1 MRNIAF
7 LTLCV
12 CAWAVMIASASQ
24 PVDYEKNWHQWRGPH
39 ATGAAASDANPPLT
53 WSETENVRWKIA
65 IPRHGARHTD
75 CMGRENL
82 HPNRYPRRGAE
93 SGRTG

>member
-1 MRNIAF
+1 MKSIAF

-12 CAWAVMIASASQ
+12 CALVAIAASASQ

-53 WSETENVRWKIA
+53 WGETENVRWKVA
-65 IPRHGARHTD
+65 IPG
-75 CMGRENL
+75 MG
-82 HPNRYPRRGAE
+82 HATPIVWGDKIFVQTAIQ
-93 SGRTG
+93 G